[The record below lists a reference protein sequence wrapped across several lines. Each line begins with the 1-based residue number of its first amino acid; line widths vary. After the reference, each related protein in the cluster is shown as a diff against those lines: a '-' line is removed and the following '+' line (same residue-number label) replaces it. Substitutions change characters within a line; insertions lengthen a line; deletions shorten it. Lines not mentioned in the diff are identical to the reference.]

1 MTQRSGLV
9 MATWAL
15 AIVLAAS
22 TQSAAQTSLANA
34 GAAQTSLANAGAAP
48 ESLANARQLYASADY
63 KSALTMLNALLAT
76 SPSPQERQSIE
87 LYRTF
92 CLVAIGSTDEAN
104 KAVEAMVSRDPLY
117 RPNMDDVP
125 PRLRTV
131 FSDARKRLLPA
142 LIQERYIIAKTAFD
156 RADYKSAA
164 EGFTQVL
171 IALSDPDIA
180 PAVKQPPLADLRVLA
195 TGFSDLT
202 VRALTPPP
210 VPVVPLPV
218 AAPPPPAAIPPRAA
232 VAVIYTQDDKNV
244 LPPVP
249 VRQDMPPFTGRS
261 PFDRVGVI
269 EVVIDP
275 SGGVESASMVQPSE
289 PLYDQRLLAAAK
301 NWIYRPARL
310 EGAPVK
316 YRRRIQINL
325 TRTQ

>member
-1 MTQRSGLV
+1 MTRQSGLV
-9 MATWAL
+9 VATWAL

-34 GAAQTSLANAGAAP
+34 GAAQTSLANAGTAQ

-63 KSALTMLNALLAT
+63 KSALTMLNALLAA

-92 CLVAIGSTDEAN
+92 CLVAIGNTDEAN
-104 KAVEAMVSRDPLY
+104 KAIEAMVSRDPLY
-117 RPNMDDVP
+117 RPNPDDVP

-195 TGFSDLT
+195 SGFSDLT

-210 VPVVPLPV
+210 VPVVPPAV
-218 AAPPPPAAIPPRAA
+218 QAAPPPAALPPRA
-232 VAVIYTQDDKNV
+232 AVIYTQDDKNV

-301 NWIYRPARL
+301 SWIYRPARL
-310 EGAPVK
+310 DGAPVK

-325 TRTQ
+325 ARTQ

>member
-1 MTQRSGLV
+1 MTRQSGLV
-9 MATWAL
+9 VATWAL

-22 TQSAAQTSLANA
+22 PPSAAQTSLANA
-34 GAAQTSLANAGAAP
+34 GAAQTSLVNAGAAQ

-63 KSALTMLNALLAT
+63 KSALTMLNALLAA

-92 CLVAIGSTDEAN
+92 CLVAIGNTDEAN
-104 KAVEAMVSRDPLY
+104 KAIEAMVSRDPLY

-156 RADYKSAA
+156 RADYKIAA

-195 TGFSDLT
+195 SGFSDLT

-210 VPVVPLPV
+210 VPVVPLTV
-218 AAPPPPAAIPPRAA
+218 QAPPPPAAMPPRA
-232 VAVIYTQDDKNV
+232 AVIYTQDDKNV

-249 VRQDMPPFTGRS
+249 VRQDMPTFTGRN

-269 EVVIDP
+269 EVVVDP
-275 SGGVESASMVQPSE
+275 SGGVESASMVQPSD

-301 NWIYRPARL
+301 SWLYRPARL
-310 EGAPVK
+310 DGAPVK

-325 TRTQ
+325 ARTQ